1 VLPAW
6 WNAWQF
12 KTMVGASFAL
22 FLWLGHELRVRQ
34 LARQFNMRLEERV
47 GERTRIAR
55 DLHDTLLQS
64 FHAILLHL
72 QIVSNELPGGKTKER
87 LDSVID
93 QAAQAIVEGRDAV
106 QGLRRSTV
114 EASELGLP
122 IKTLG
127 EELAASDNRGPAC
140 IVHVEGTPRNLRP
153 VIRDEVYRIGGEAMR
168 NAFRHA
174 QARRVEVEIR
184 YDDDRFRLRVRDDG
198 KGIDREV
205 LARQGIDGHFGLRGM
220 PERANLLGGKLAV
233 WSEVGVGTEVELHLP
248 ANAIYVTSSRRSW
261 LSRLFASRRSACP
274 AEAPGESAR
283 KSRGDRVADCAN
295 IRHSAARPRRR

>member
-1 VLPAW
+1 
-6 WNAWQF
+6 
-12 KTMVGASFAL
+12 
-22 FLWLGHELRVRQ
+22 VRQ

-127 EELAASDNRGPAC
+127 EELAASDSRGPAC
-140 IVHVEGTPRNLRP
+140 TVRVEGTPRNLHP

-184 YDDDRFRLRVRDDG
+184 YDDRQFRLRVRDDG
-198 KGIDREV
+198 KGIDPAI
-205 LARQGIDGHFGLRGM
+205 LSGQGSEGHYGLRGM
-220 PERANLLGGKLAV
+220 RERATLTGGELAV
-233 WSEVGVGTEVELHLP
+233 WSEVDAGTAVELRVP
-248 ANAIYVTSSRRSW
+248 ARIAYAR
-261 LSRLFASRRSACP
+261 
-274 AEAPGESAR
+274 APRTPWSLRVLGR
-283 KSRGDRVADCAN
+283 KGKA
-295 IRHSAARPRRR
+295 